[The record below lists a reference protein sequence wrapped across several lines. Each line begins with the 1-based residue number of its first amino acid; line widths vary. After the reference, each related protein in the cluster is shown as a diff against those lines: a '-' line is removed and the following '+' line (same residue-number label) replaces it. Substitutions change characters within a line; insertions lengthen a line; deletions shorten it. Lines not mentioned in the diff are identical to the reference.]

1 MPVRLSSGRRAGKR
15 EQKHHNPWFFK
26 QGRMTLPA
34 LGPIPGAELEAELS
48 VASRDPSIFSLFST
62 CFFSVRVL
70 EGRIGNRGR

>member
-1 MPVRLSSGRRAGKR
+1 MPATFLGEDGQGKC

-26 QGRMTLPA
+26 QGSLTLPA

-70 EGRIGNRGR
+70 EGSMGNRGR